1 MWMYDGY
8 KVMVIVYL
16 IEVVLVNCGF
26 DFKIVEKDGIDD

>member
-16 IEVVLVNCGF
+16 IKVVLVNCGF
-26 DFKIVEKDGIDD
+26 DFKIVE